1 MSKFETKK
9 KLLVAESE
17 VYRQLLKLE
26 LQTFK
31 VYTRRTT
38 RRLTSV
44 TSFMRFGSV
53 GLPLLMGLFA
63 RRKNNKSPVS
73 SLKRMSAM
81 LMFGWKTYQRFRP
94 FFGRFGRNRGRVPER
109 EPANTAAEEY
119 LSKRL

>member
-31 VYTRRTT
+31 VYSKRTK

-44 TSFMRFGSV
+44 STYLPYVMS
-53 GLPLLMGLFA
+53 GLPFLTGILG
-63 RRKNNKSPVS
+63 RRNGKSTGS
-73 SLKRMSAM
+73 SLKRMGS
-81 LMFGWKTYQRFRP
+81 LILLGWKTYRRYGPLLTRRTFS
-94 FFGRFGRNRGRVPER
+94 GRK
-109 EPANTAAEEY
+109 PASGHTAAEEY
-119 LSKRL
+119 LAKRL